1 MQDDDQELD
10 GLIAGFL
17 MAEERGDQPDPLDW
31 MVRNPRHAAGFAV
44 FLQDLSRLEGT
55 PLDPSLS
62 GALRSAGEL
71 RQALGDVTASTVDF
85 GDYELVG
92 APLGVGGMGVVYRA
106 RLKGTRVEVALKRLQ
121 AASSGTERRIAEEI
135 EAAALL
141 RHPNI
146 VPVYHAGEHRG
157 EPYFTMALIEG
168 GPLGQYLGELR
179 RDRCFAAQLMAKV
192 SRAVHFAHQ
201 RRILHR
207 DLKPSNILL
216 DEQREPHVADFG
228 LAERL
233 TESGLVEHADRLR
246 GSLPWMAPEI
256 LQEESAEESGQT
268 FSRLP
273 DVTTAVDVWAL
284 GVILY
289 EVLTGQRPFRGE
301 TPQQLREAILS
312 HSPIS
317 PREIDV
323 TIPRD
328 LEAVCLRCLEK
339 SPAHRY
345 ESASAVALELDRW
358 LRDEPVR
365 ARQASSGERLLRWYR
380 RAPGTATAQVT
391 GTLVLLILMLGL
403 VPLMQALRQE
413 VIAQMSSTCEHQ
425 AQHVAGNVARRL
437 DVLRN
442 TVRVTAEALS
452 RRSLPGGHV
461 SGTWPKDAVPDWLKQ
476 SLCRLEKTPVDPV
489 AEAPFHGA
497 FLLDD
502 KGWLVFHSE
511 EGNPVK
517 SKPYDFRNYFQVVSA
532 MSTGG
537 GEASDDGDESRV
549 SDASGRPVSKVGETG
564 SSDAGRSVYVSHAY
578 HSDLDNTDKVALAT
592 KVRFEGSPRQYV
604 LAATLRTAQR
614 LQLGA
619 AEMSN
624 SEITAILVAPLD
636 RNPDRTAERLTADP
650 SGEAF
655 GQMEERPQV
664 AYGILMH
671 PGMEDDAGMMLF
683 PKNADGTPAI
693 ESQFA
698 TRVDYRDP
706 LGHVDSRY
714 AGRWVLAFA
723 RVENTD
729 LYVGVQASVDRTIAP
744 FYQLLKRIGILLL
757 VAVIAGGLVFV
768 GALCLRHRNFV
779 KN

>member
-1 MQDDDQELD
+1 MQDDEQELD
-10 GLIAGFL
+10 GLIAEFL
-17 MAEERGDQPDPLDW
+17 TAVECGEQPDAMGW
-31 MVRNPRHAAGFAV
+31 MVRNPRHAAEFAV
-44 FLQDLSRLEGT
+44 FLRDLSRLDGIAW
-55 PLDPSLS
+55 DRSLS
-62 GALRSAGEL
+62 GSGRESCELPQVLGEP
-71 RQALGDVTASTVDF
+71 AAAVVDF

-121 AASSGTERRIAEEI
+121 SASSGAGRRIAEEI

-141 RHPNI
+141 RHPHI

-168 GPLGQYLGELR
+168 GPLGQYLGDLR
-179 RDRCFAAQLMAKV
+179 RDRRFAAQLMAKV

-216 DEQREPHVADFG
+216 DEHREPHVADFG
-228 LAERL
+228 LAEQL
-233 TESGLVEHADRLR
+233 TESGLAQRADRQC

-256 LQEESAEESGQT
+256 LREESAVESGPS

-273 DVTTAVDVWAL
+273 DVTTAVDIWAL

-289 EVLTGQRPFRGE
+289 EVLTGERPFRGE
-301 TPQQLREAILS
+301 TPQQLREAILT
-312 HSPIS
+312 HSPIP
-317 PREIDV
+317 PREVDAK
-323 TIPRD
+323 IPRD
-328 LEAVCLRCLEK
+328 LEALCLRCLEK
-339 SPAHRY
+339 SPARRY

-365 ARQASSGERLLRWYR
+365 ARQASAGERLLRWCR
-380 RAPGTATAQVT
+380 RAPGTVALLVT
-391 GTLVLLILMLGL
+391 GTMVLLILMLGL
-403 VPLMQALRQE
+403 VPLMQSLRQE

-425 AQHVAGNVARRL
+425 AQHVAGNVAKRL

-452 RRSLPGGHV
+452 RKSLSGGSV
-461 SGTWPKDAVPDWLKQ
+461 SGTWPKNAVPDWLKQ

-489 AEAPFHGA
+489 VEAPFHGA

-502 KGWLVFHSE
+502 EGWLVFHSE

-517 SKPYDFRNYFQVVSA
+517 NKPYDFRNYFQVVRS
-532 MSTGG
+532 MSTGDSAAG
-537 GEASDDGDESRV
+537 GDEGRV
-549 SDASGRPVSKVGETG
+549 SDVSGTSASTMGVKGIN
-564 SSDAGRSVYVSHAY
+564 DAGRSVYVSHAY

-592 KVRFEGSPRQYV
+592 KVRFEGSPREYV

-614 LQLGA
+614 LQLGT

-636 RNPDRTAERLTADP
+636 RNPDRTAERQTADQ
-650 SGEAF
+650 SGETLR
-655 GQMEERPQV
+655 QKDERQQV
-664 AYGILMH
+664 EYGILMH
-671 PGMEDDAGMMLF
+671 PGMEDDAGMRLF
-683 PKNADGTPAI
+683 PKDADGTPAI
-693 ESQFA
+693 EPQFA

-729 LYVGVQASVDRTIAP
+729 LYVGVQANVDKAIAP
-744 FYQLLKRIGILLL
+744 FSLLLERIGILLL
-757 VAVIAGGLVFV
+757 VAVGAGGLVFV
-768 GALCLRHRNFV
+768 GALWLRRRNSV

>member
-1 MQDDDQELD
+1 MQDDEQELD
-10 GLIAGFL
+10 GLIAEFL
-17 MAEERGDQPDPLDW
+17 TAVESGKQPDAMGW
-31 MVRNPRHAAGFAV
+31 MVRNPRHAAEFAV
-44 FLQDLSRLEGT
+44 FLRDLSRLDGIAW
-55 PLDPSLS
+55 DRSLS
-62 GALRSAGEL
+62 GSGPESCELPRVLRGSAAE
-71 RQALGDVTASTVDF
+71 VVDF

-121 AASSGTERRIAEEI
+121 GASSGAGRRIAEEI

-141 RHPNI
+141 RHPHI

-179 RDRCFAAQLMAKV
+179 RDRRFAAQLMAKV
-192 SRAVHFAHQ
+192 ARAVHFAHQ

-216 DEQREPHVADFG
+216 DEHREPHVADFG
-228 LAERL
+228 LAEPL
-233 TESGLVEHADRLR
+233 TESGLAQRADRQC

-256 LQEESAEESGQT
+256 LREESAVESGPS

-273 DVTTAVDVWAL
+273 DVTTAVDIWAL

-289 EVLTGQRPFRGE
+289 EVLTGERPFRGE

-312 HSPIS
+312 HSPIP
-317 PREIDV
+317 PREVDA

-328 LEAVCLRCLEK
+328 LEALCLRCLEK
-339 SPAHRY
+339 SPARRY

-365 ARQASSGERLLRWYR
+365 ARQASAGERLLRWCR
-380 RAPGTATAQVT
+380 RAPGTVALLVT
-391 GTLVLLILMLGL
+391 GTMGLLILMLGL
-403 VPLMQALRQE
+403 FPLMQSLRQQ

-425 AQHVAGNVARRL
+425 AQHVAGNVAKRL

-452 RRSLPGGHV
+452 RKSLSGSHV
-461 SGTWPKDAVPDWLKQ
+461 SGTWPKNAVPDWLKQ

-489 AEAPFHGA
+489 VEAPFHGA

-517 SKPYDFRNYFQVVSA
+517 NKPYDFRNYFQVVSA
-532 MSTGG
+532 MSTG
-537 GEASDDGDESRV
+537 DGA
-549 SDASGRPVSKVGETG
+549 ASGDGGRTSEVSGNLISTMGVQGINN
-564 SSDAGRSVYVSHAY
+564 AGRSVYVSHAY

-592 KVRFEGSPRQYV
+592 KVRFEGSPREYV

-614 LQLGA
+614 LQLGT

-636 RNPDRTAERLTADP
+636 RNPDGTAERQTADQ
-650 SGEAF
+650 SGETLRQKA
-655 GQMEERPQV
+655 ERQQV
-664 AYGILMH
+664 EYGILMH
-671 PGMEDDAGMMLF
+671 PGMDDDAGMMLF

-693 ESQFA
+693 EPQFA

-706 LGHVDSRY
+706 MGHVDSRY

-729 LYVGVQASVDRTIAP
+729 LYVGVQANVDKAIAP
-744 FYQLLKRIGILLL
+744 FSLLLERIGILLL
-757 VAVIAGGLVFV
+757 VAVGAGGLVFG
-768 GALCLRHRNFV
+768 GALWLRHRNSA